1 MTGEAR
7 KEVRGERNLEK
18 RGFKN
23 CQVARLRV
31 GLLGKVLEPKSL
43 VSCNLQVCLQARL
56 LRLRLSRLPVPLFQ
70 ELLCDGGARQ
80 SLFLL
85 ARINV
90 NERT

>member
-31 GLLGKVLEPKSL
+31 GLLGKVL
-43 VSCNLQVCLQARL
+43 
-56 LRLRLSRLPVPLFQ
+56 
-70 ELLCDGGARQ
+70 
-80 SLFLL
+80 
-85 ARINV
+85 
-90 NERT
+90 